1 MFRGSAT
8 AKIDDKGRLKMPTHF
23 RRQLEERYGLELFI
37 TSVDGISALIYP
49 MPVWEEREA
58 ALAALPTTDRARQ
71 RYLERV
77 NYYGQEA
84 TLDNQ
89 GRVVLPGPLR
99 EAAGLDAEVVVTG
112 QLTYLA
118 VWDRDRL
125 AKRMADETF
134 SEDDARALAERG
146 I

>member
-1 MFRGSAT
+1 MFRGSAS

-23 RRQLEERYGLELFI
+23 RRLLEERYGSELFI
-37 TSVDGISALIYP
+37 TSVDGRSALVYP

-58 ALAALPTTDRARQ
+58 ALAALPSTDRARQ
-71 RYLERV
+71 KFLERV

-84 TLDNQ
+84 SLDAQ
-89 GRVVLPGPLR
+89 GRVVLPPLLR

-118 VWDRDRL
+118 IWDRQQL
-125 AKRMADETF
+125 AKRLAEEAFTD
-134 SEDDARALAERG
+134 DDARSLSERG

>member
-1 MFRGSAT
+1 MFRGSAS

-23 RRQLEERYGLELFI
+23 RRQLEERYGPELFI
-37 TSVDGISALIYP
+37 TSVDGVSAVIYP

-58 ALAALPTTDRARQ
+58 ALAALPSTDRARQ

-77 NYYGQEA
+77 NYFGQEA

-89 GRVVLPGPLR
+89 GRVVLPSLLR
-99 EAAGLDAEVVVTG
+99 TAAQLSAEVVVSG

-118 VWDRDRL
+118 VWNAERL
-125 AKRMADETF
+125 ARRIAEEAF
-134 SEDDARALAERG
+134 SDDDARALAERG

>member
-1 MFRGSAT
+1 MFRGSAS

-23 RRQLEERYGLELFI
+23 RRQLEERYGPELFI
-37 TSVDGISALIYP
+37 TSVDGVSAVIYP

-58 ALAALPTTDRARQ
+58 ALAALPSTDRARQ

-77 NYYGQEA
+77 NYFGQEA

-89 GRVVLPGPLR
+89 GRVVLPSLLR
-99 EAAGLDAEVVVTG
+99 TAAELSAEVVVSG

-118 VWDRDRL
+118 VWNAERL
-125 AKRMADETF
+125 AKRIAEEAF
-134 SEDDARALAERG
+134 SDDDARALAERG

>member
-1 MFRGSAT
+1 
-8 AKIDDKGRLKMPTHF
+8 MPTHF
-23 RRQLEERYGLELFI
+23 RRLLEERYGSELFI
-37 TSVDGISALIYP
+37 TSVDGRSALVYP

-58 ALAALPTTDRARQ
+58 ALAALPSTDRARQ
-71 RYLERV
+71 KFLERV

-84 TLDNQ
+84 SLDAQ
-89 GRVVLPGPLR
+89 GRVVLPPLLR

-118 VWDRDRL
+118 IWDRQQL
-125 AKRMADETF
+125 AKRLAEEAFTD
-134 SEDDARALAERG
+134 DDARSLSERG

>member
-1 MFRGSAT
+1 MFRGSAST
-8 AKIDDKGRLKMPTHF
+8 KIDDKGRLKMPTHF
-23 RRQLEERYGLELFI
+23 RRLLEERYGKDVFI
-37 TSVDGISALIYP
+37 TSVDGASAHVYP

-58 ALAALPTTDRARQ
+58 ALAAVPSIDRARQ
-71 RYLERV
+71 RFLERV

-89 GRVVLPGPLR
+89 GRVVLPPLLR
-99 EAAGLDAEVVVTG
+99 EAAALDGEVVVSG

-125 AKRMADETF
+125 ARRMAEETF
-134 SEDDARALAERG
+134 TEDDARALSEKG